1 MIEPTDGGKT
11 VDFAQKVVLVTGGA
25 SGLGEATARLAH
37 QLGASVGILDLPTSK
52 GKDIASELGKR
63 VVFVPVDLRESPA
76 VDLAVQEVMSAF
88 GRLDVTVNCAGVA
101 DAARVI
107 SRDGSLFPLETYRK
121 VIDINLIGLFDVSR
135 HSALHM
141 SKNDPNEDGERGVII
156 NVASIAGIEGQAGQA
171 AYAGSKGGVI
181 AMTLPLARDLS
192 SFGIRVMT
200 ICPGIFETGMLAS
213 ASDQLRERLKE
224 IHVFPKRLGQP
235 SEFAHLVQSIVENP
249 MLNGEVIRLDAATRL
264 SHG

>member
-1 MIEPTDGGKT
+1 M
-11 VDFAQKVVLVTGGA
+11 DFSECVILITGGG
-25 SGLGEATARLAH
+25 SGLGEATARRAH
-37 QLGASVGILDLPTSK
+37 QMGASVAVLDLESSR
-52 GKDIASELGKR
+52 GHAIVAELGER
-63 VVFVPVDLRESPA
+63 AFFCPIDVRDTSAIEQ
-76 VDLAVQEVMSAF
+76 AVQAVVANF

-107 SRDGSLFPLETYRK
+107 SRDGSLFPIDTFRK
-121 VIDINLIGLFDVSR
+121 VLDINLVGLFDVTR
-135 HSALHM
+135 HSALQM
-141 SKNDPNEDGERGVII
+141 SKNDPNDDGERGVII

-171 AYAGSKGGVI
+171 AYSGSKGGVI

-213 ASDQLRERLKE
+213 ASDQLRARLVD
-224 IHVFPKRLGQP
+224 IHVFPKRLGRP

>member
-1 MIEPTDGGKT
+1 MDLSRC
-11 VDFAQKVVLVTGGA
+11 VVLVTGGG
-25 SGLGEATARLAH
+25 SGLGEATARRAH
-37 QLGASVGILDLPTSK
+37 RMGASVAILDLELSRGSAIT
-52 GKDIASELGKR
+52 AELGER
-63 VVFVPVDLRESPA
+63 ALFCSVDVRDTSA
-76 VDLAVQEVMSAF
+76 VEQAVQAVVTNF
-88 GRLDVTVNCAGVA
+88 GHLDVTVNCAGVA
-101 DAARVI
+101 DASRMI
-107 SRDGSLFPLETYRK
+107 SRDGSLFPIDTFRK
-121 VIDINLIGLFDVSR
+121 VLDINLVGLFDVTR

-141 SKNDPNEDGERGVII
+141 SKNQPNDDGERGVII

-171 AYAGSKGGVI
+171 AYSGSKGGVI

-213 ASDQLRERLKE
+213 ASDQLRARLAD
-224 IHVFPKRLGQP
+224 IHVFPKRLGRP

>member
-1 MIEPTDGGKT
+1 M
-11 VDFAQKVVLVTGGA
+11 DFSRCVVLVTGGG
-25 SGLGEATARLAH
+25 SGLGEATVLRAH
-37 QLGASVGILDLPTSK
+37 KMGASVAILDLESSRGLT
-52 GKDIASELGKR
+52 IATELR
-63 VVFVPVDLRESPA
+63 ERAAFYPVDVRDTSA
-76 VDLAVQEVMSAF
+76 VNHTLQAVVANF
-88 GRLDVTVNCAGVA
+88 GHLDVTVNCAGVA
-101 DAARVI
+101 DASRVI
-107 SRDGSLFPLETYRK
+107 SRDGTLFPLDTYRK
-121 VIDINLIGLFDVSR
+121 VLDINLVGLFDVVR
-135 HSALHM
+135 HSALQM
-141 SKNDPNEDGERGVII
+141 SKNEPNEDGERGVII

-213 ASDQLRERLKE
+213 ASDQLRARLVD
-224 IHVFPKRLGQP
+224 IHVFPKRLGQS